1 MARKLKSDKVLFL
14 TTILLVALS
23 VVMVYSASAPM
34 ALDRYGRASFFLIK
48 QAMWALLG
56 VALLHVVMRIDYRLY
71 REPAFIWTCLALATA
86 ALVAVYL
93 RPPVNGARRWLGVGG
108 IGMQPSELAKLAA
121 IFFIAALLERRMHRI
136 DEAAY
141 ALLPVGI
148 VVFGLVALILP
159 EPDFGT
165 SMSLLLIAGV
175 MIFAAGLS
183 YRYIVGA
190 LLCALPALYI
200 LVMGS
205 AYRRRRTFAFL
216 NPWDDPL
223 GDGFQI
229 IQSLI
234 AIGTGGV
241 WGKGLM
247 NGVQK
252 LFYLPEPHT
261 DFIFSVI
268 AEELGLIGASLV
280 VLCFCVLTWRGI
292 RVALRAPDGFGA
304 YLALGL
310 TTMVAVQAFVNI
322 SVVLGLMP
330 TKGIPL
336 PLISNG
342 GSSLLINL
350 VGMGILLNVSQH
362 ATTSENVQAVRPASG
377 A

>member
-1 MARKLKSDKVLFL
+1 MARKLKSDKVLFI

-23 VVMVYSASAPM
+23 VVMVYSASAPV
-34 ALDRYGRASFFLIK
+34 ALERYGRASIFLIK
-48 QAMWALLG
+48 QGMFSLLGIALLYM
-56 VALLHVVMRIDYRLY
+56 LMRIDYRCY
-71 REPAFIWTCLALATA
+71 REPVFIWSCLAFVTL
-86 ALVAVYL
+86 ALVAVYFNA
-93 RPPVNGARRWLGVGG
+93 PVNGARRWFSVAG
-108 IGMQPSELAKLAA
+108 IGVQPSELAKLVA

-136 DEAAY
+136 DDVGY
-141 ALLPVGI
+141 SLPPIAI
-148 VVFGLVALILP
+148 VVLGFVALILP

-165 SMSLLLIAGV
+165 SISLMLIAAV
-175 MIFAAGLS
+175 MVFAAGLN
-183 YRYIVGA
+183 YRYVIGVA
-190 LLCALPALYI
+190 LARACH
-200 LVMGS
+200 GDHSHCRS

-268 AEELGLIGASLV
+268 SEELGLVGATAV
-280 VLCFCVLTWRGI
+280 VVCFSVVAWRGMRI
-292 RVALRAPDGFGA
+292 ALRAPDAFGA
-304 YLALGL
+304 LLALGL
-310 TTMVAVQAFVNI
+310 TTMVAVQALVNI

-330 TKGIPL
+330 TKGLPL
-336 PLISNG
+336 PFVSAG
-342 GSSLLINL
+342 GSSLLINFA
-350 VGMGILLNVSQH
+350 GMGILLNVSQH
-362 ATTSENVQAVRPASG
+362 ATEA
-377 A
+377 

>member
-1 MARKLKSDKVLFL
+1 MARKLKSDKVLFIATL
-14 TTILLVALS
+14 LLVALS

-34 ALDRYGRASFFLIK
+34 ALDRYGRATRFLTT
-48 QAMWALLG
+48 QAMWAVLG
-56 VALLHVVMRIDYRLY
+56 IAMLTVVMRIDYRYY
-71 REPAFIWTCLALATA
+71 REPTFIWSGL
-86 ALVAVYL
+86 ALVAFALVCVYF
-93 RPPVNGARRWLGVGG
+93 RAPVNGARRWFGVGG
-108 IGMQPSELAKLAA
+108 FGVQPSELAKLVA

-136 DEAAY
+136 DDVTY
-141 ALLPVGI
+141 SLLPI
-148 VVFGLVALILP
+148 AFVVFGLVALILP

-165 SMSLLLIAGV
+165 SMAILMITAV
-175 MIFAAGLS
+175 MIFAAGLNW
-183 YRYIVGA
+183 RYLAGA
-190 LLCALPALYI
+190 ALVALPAIYI
-200 LVMGS
+200 VVMGS
-205 AYRRRRTFAFL
+205 AYRRRRTLAFL

-261 DFIFSVI
+261 DFIYSVI
-268 AEELGLIGASLV
+268 SEELGLVGATAV
-280 VLCFCVLTWRGI
+280 VICFCVVTWRGL
-292 RVALRAPDGFGA
+292 RVSVRAPDTFGSF
-304 YLALGL
+304 LALGL

-336 PLISNG
+336 PFVSAG

-362 ATTSENVQAVRPASG
+362 ASSEG
-377 A
+377 

>member
-350 VGMGILLNVSQH
+350 LGMGILLNVSQH
-362 ATTSENVQAVRPASG
+362 AAPDV
-377 A
+377 

>member
-1 MARKLKSDKVLFL
+1 MARKLKSDKVLFIATL
-14 TTILLVALS
+14 LLVALS

-34 ALDRYGRASFFLIK
+34 ALDKFGRATRFLTT
-48 QAMWALLG
+48 QAMWAVLG
-56 VALLHVVMRIDYRLY
+56 IAMLTVVMRVDYRYY
-71 REPAFIWTCLALATA
+71 RDPRFIWTGLAFVAF
-86 ALVAVYL
+86 ALVGVYF
-93 RPPVNGARRWLGVGG
+93 RAPINGARRWFGVGG
-108 IGMQPSELAKLAA
+108 IGIQPSELAKLVA

-136 DEAAY
+136 DEVTY
-141 ALLPVGI
+141 SLLPIGI
-148 VVFGLVALILP
+148 VVLGLVALILP

-165 SMSLLLIAGV
+165 SMSLLMIAAV
-175 MIFAAGLS
+175 MVFAAGLN
-183 YRYIVGA
+183 YRYVAGA
-190 LLCALPALYI
+190 LLCALPVLY
-200 LVMGS
+200 LVVMGS
-205 AYRRRRTFAFL
+205 AYRRRRTLAFL

-234 AIGTGGV
+234 AVGTGGV

-261 DFIFSVI
+261 DFIYSVI
-268 AEELGLIGASLV
+268 SEELGLIGATAV
-280 VLCFCVLTWRGI
+280 VICFCVVTWRGMRI
-292 RVALRAPDGFGA
+292 APRAPDSFGSF
-304 YLALGL
+304 LALGL

-336 PLISNG
+336 PFVSSG

-362 ATTSENVQAVRPASG
+362 ASTEA
-377 A
+377 

>member
-1 MARKLKSDKVLFL
+1 MARKLKSDPVLFVA
-14 TTILLVALS
+14 TILLVGLS
-23 VVMVYSASAPM
+23 VVMVYSASAVIMMEKFQRPY
-34 ALDRYGRASFFLIK
+34 LFLTK
-48 QAMWALLG
+48 QAMWAALGVVLLG
-56 VALLHVVMRIDYRLY
+56 VVMRFDYHHY
-71 REPAFIWTCLALATA
+71 KQPAVIWVCLGCATVALI
-86 ALVAVYL
+86 AVL
-93 RPPVNGARRWLGVGG
+93 FSPPVNHARRWFAVGG
-108 IGMQPSELAKLAA
+108 LGIQPSELAKLVA
-121 IFFIAALLERRMHRI
+121 IVFIAALLERRMHRI
-136 DEAAY
+136 DEVTY
-141 ALLPVGI
+141 SLLPIGI
-148 VVFGLVALILP
+148 VVLGLVALILP

-165 SMSLLLIAGV
+165 SMSLLLIAAV
-175 MIFAAGLS
+175 MVFAAGLD
-183 YRYIVGA
+183 YRYVVGA
-190 LLCALPALYI
+190 LLCALPVLY
-200 LVMGS
+200 LVVMGS
-205 AYRRRRTFAFL
+205 AYRRRRTLSFL

-261 DFIFSVI
+261 DFIYSAI
-268 AEELGLIGASLV
+268 AEELGLLGATAV
-280 VLCFCVLTWRGI
+280 VICFCVMTWRGMRI
-292 RVALRAPDGFGA
+292 ALRAPDSFGA
-304 YLALGL
+304 FLALGL

-336 PLISNG
+336 PFVSFG

-362 ATTSENVQAVRPASG
+362 MSSIEA
-377 A
+377 